1 MHRSYWMLLLALG
14 VGAPL
19 AGCDQLKS
27 DDKKSSK
34 SSKDEDESD
43 TKSKKK
49 KKAADEESDSEE
61 EEGSA
66 KPTASASAAPPPP
79 PPPSATAA
87 PTDTAPTASNTAPPP
102 PPPPPTLP
110 GRSATPTNEEW
121 NLAPELSVAGS
132 TKLDCETKGVRE
144 WVRVSCKS
152 GSSSRGA
159 PSGVS
164 VSRGQERGET
174 FTFASGGVTSLVY
187 PFYEGQDL
195 LARFTWENHTS
206 DYTALWPRGAPR
218 PPVVGIFAN
227 TGAATP
233 TTTATATATATTT
246 TTKDQCTTDA
256 NCPRGKCK
264 ASPTGK
270 VCVADRVP
278 GTLKIP
284 GRPIKK

>member
-14 VGAPL
+14 VGVPL

-34 SSKDEDESD
+34 DEDESD
-43 TKSKKK
+43 TKSKKKK

-66 KPTASASAAPPPP
+66 KPTASASAAPPPPP

-233 TTTATATATATTT
+233 TTTATTTT
-246 TTKDQCTTDA
+246 PTTKDQCTTDA
-256 NCPRGKCK
+256 NCPRGSKCK